1 MTHSARPV
9 AGTGPTSK
17 ATMPAGLPR
26 RATLGLGVAAAA
38 LASQVVRAETS
49 PEVKIA
55 MLVPLSGP
63 WARQGILEQMGA
75 RMAVDDI
82 NSAGG
87 IKSMGAAKLKLIEY
101 DTQDSAEKAKDAAQ
115 RMLAQEPDLV
125 GGFGCWLSTFT
136 LAATE
141 VTERAELPWLTL
153 SYSDLITGRGF
164 KHVFQSSPTAGRQ
177 AEEILPM
184 VAELAEKGSGKKPT
198 KVAFIG
204 DNTASSVSFMKPLRD
219 HATKDL
225 GLTIVTDEVY
235 TPPLTDATTMIQHV
249 SSGRPDFV
257 VFQFANVP
265 DDKLLVD
272 KFAEFNLRSDRLPK
286 IGGGGHWAVPE
297 LLKNAGAENLE
308 GVMVGLANWPGKRLG
323 DLEKRFMART
333 GEPWF
338 GHDSIFAYVHVM
350 IFKEALE
357 QAGVADRAKV
367 TEAIRALDMTDGPAL
382 FFPDG
387 RLKYDENGRRV
398 GAKLCVVQW
407 REGRPV
413 PVYPPS
419 IATRDVVWTKA

>member
-1 MTHSARPV
+1 MTR
-9 AGTGPTSK
+9 
-17 ATMPAGLPR
+17 LPR
-26 RATLGLGVAAAA
+26 RTTMGLGLAAGAA
-38 LASQVVRAETS
+38 ILAPHRPRAQT
-49 PEVKIA
+49 PAEVKIA

-75 RMAVDDI
+75 RMAVDDV
-82 NSAGG
+82 NNAGG
-87 IKSMGAAKLKLIEY
+87 IKSMAGAKLKLIEY

-115 RMLAQEPDLV
+115 RMIAQEPDLM

-164 KHVFQSSPTAGRQ
+164 THVFQSSPTANRQ
-177 AEEILPM
+177 AEEELPM
-184 VAELAEKGSGKKPT
+184 IVELAEKSSGKKPA

-204 DNTASSVSFMKPLRD
+204 DNTASSVSFMKPLRE
-219 HATKDL
+219 HAVKEQ
-225 GLTIVTDEVY
+225 GLTIVADEVY
-235 TPPLTDATTMIQHV
+235 TPPLTDATTMVQHV
-249 SSGRPDFV
+249 RSGRPDFV
-257 VFQFANVP
+257 VFQSTNVP

-272 KFAEFNLRSDRLPK
+272 KFAEVNMRSDRLPK

-297 LLKNAGAENLE
+297 LLNVTGAENLE
-308 GVMVGLANWPGKRLG
+308 GILVGLANWPGKRLG
-323 DLEKRFMART
+323 DLERRFMART

-350 IFKEALE
+350 ILKEALE
-357 QAGVADRAKV
+357 RSGVADRRRV
-367 TEAIRALDMTDGPAL
+367 SDAIRELDMTDGPAL

-387 RLKYDENGRRV
+387 RLKYDEKGRRV

-407 REGRPV
+407 RGGKPV
-413 PVYPPS
+413 PVYPPA
-419 IATRDVVWTKA
+419 IATNDVLWPKV

>member
-1 MTHSARPV
+1 MTDLSRRASIGLGLAA
-9 AGTGPTSK
+9 AGTASLGRARAQT
-17 ATMPAGLPR
+17 PA
-26 RATLGLGVAAAA
+26 
-38 LASQVVRAETS
+38 
-49 PEVKIA
+49 EVKIA

-63 WARQGILEQMGA
+63 WARQGILEQMGGRLA
-75 RMAVDDI
+75 IEDI
-82 NSAGG
+82 NAAGG
-87 IKSMGAAKLKLIEY
+87 IKSMGGAKLKLIEY

-115 RMLAQEPDLV
+115 RMIAQEPDLA

-164 KHVFQSSPTAGRQ
+164 KYVFQSSPTADRQ
-177 AEEILPM
+177 AEEELPM
-184 VAELAEKGSGKKPT
+184 IMELAEKVSGKKPS

-204 DNTASSVSFMKPLRD
+204 DNTAASVSFMKPLRD
-219 HATKDL
+219 HIVKDA

-249 SSGRPDFV
+249 RSSRPDFV
-257 VFQFANVP
+257 VFQSTNVP

-272 KFAEFNLRSDRLPK
+272 KFAEFNLKSDKLPK

-308 GVMVGLANWPGKRLG
+308 GVMVGLANWPGKRQA
-323 DLEKRFMART
+323 DLEKRFMAKT

-350 IFKEALE
+350 ILKEAIE
-357 QAGVADRAKV
+357 RAGTADRRKV
-367 TEAIRALDMTDGPAL
+367 AEAVRSLDMTDGPAL

-387 RLKYDENGRRV
+387 RLKYDEKGRRV
-398 GAKLCVVQW
+398 GAKLCIVQW
-407 REGRPV
+407 RGGKPV

-419 IATRDVVWTKA
+419 IATHDVIWPKA